1 MYNNYYNTTIF
12 SQSTDNPTLLPFG
25 AYMEYEQQ
33 FKQTFMETTELKHR
47 LDKIIFD
54 SINVEPS
61 LTDEEANLLSSVQV
75 SLEPSPIQSDDETPN
90 QPSIEPLPFSSPPP
104 EPVDE
109 VQTAIDKLRNIADTR
124 DDIEEFIQYLS
135 ERYNIDLNEP
145 VDDLPFEV
153 IDEIMTYIDY
163 DPDTDPEFNIDIFHS
178 DSDPEDQIIIP
189 AERLNEFQSLLSQFI
204 EHVQRL
210 KRLYDINGITDS
222 RYDTM
227 YQKFQQ
233 LFKPT
238 VEPLIRL
245 YHHTIKDYQSVV
257 SDSLN
262 YHQQHAI
269 DDIDFDFEYDDYD
282 Y

>member
-12 SQSTDNPTLLPFG
+12 NQSTDNPTLLPFG

-163 DPDTDPEFNIDIFHS
+163 DPDTDSEFNIDIFHS

-233 LFKPT
+233 LYKPT

>member
-12 SQSTDNPTLLPFG
+12 NQSTDNPTLLPFG

-163 DPDTDPEFNIDIFHS
+163 DPDTDSEFNIDIFHS